1 MKLYARCSVTVSFV
15 NSYPF
20 KRDTFDFHVPL
31 MVLWFLLCFH
41 QSHDL
46 IVNRVF
52 HAFMCCACRMF
63 YV

>member
-31 MVLWFLLCFH
+31 MVLWFRLFFH

-52 HAFMCCACRMF
+52 HAFMRCACRML